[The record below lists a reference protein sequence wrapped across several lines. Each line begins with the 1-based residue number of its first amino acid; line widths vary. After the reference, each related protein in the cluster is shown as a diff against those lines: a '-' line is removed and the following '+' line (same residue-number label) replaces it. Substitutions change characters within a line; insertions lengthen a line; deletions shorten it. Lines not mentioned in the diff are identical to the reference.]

1 MALSPEAALPAAVP
15 TWPDGAH
22 WSDRSYGSDGSGRGD
37 WPGWRHRSNG
47 SYRGHRSH
55 RSHRS
60 GRRTDRPDW
69 GNWANCPVNICTTR
83 KMP

>member
-15 TWPDGAH
+15 AWPDGAH
-22 WSDRSYGSDGSGRGD
+22 WSDRRNGSDGSHGPSGA
-37 WPGWRHRSNG
+37 GWRHRSNG

-55 RSHRS
+55 RS

-69 GNWANCPVNICTTR
+69 GNCSVNICTTR
-83 KMP
+83 KLP

>member
-22 WSDRSYGSDGSGRGD
+22 WSDRRNGSDRSHRPSGA
-37 WPGWRHRSNG
+37 GWRHRSNG

-55 RSHRS
+55 RS

-69 GNWANCPVNICTTR
+69 GNCSVNICTTR
-83 KMP
+83 KLP